1 MYDMDSKF
9 VNVDMFAG
17 GAEISQAFAR
27 KGLRSCALDVS
38 YSDGDATQS
47 KT

>member
-1 MYDMDSKF
+1 MDSKF